1 MVKKNFNTSCPRIKK
16 STKKKRLSKKKL
28 ISRTGKIYFIT
39 PELSFYGVEKT
50 KIEEPLKSKLQQRVT
65 LGSSKKCL
73 KWRDLRATKNMDFL
87 FVQWSYS
94 IQNFIVFFVS
104 LVVCSNVCGNWF
116 CALTFIKFNVFC
128 TKLGN
133 VAFSTHVL

>member
-1 MVKKNFNTSCPRIKK
+1 MNKKIH
-16 STKKKRLSKKKL
+16 KKKRLSKKL

-39 PELSFYGVEKT
+39 PELSFYGVEET

-65 LGSSKKCL
+65 LGSSKKWL
-73 KWRDLRATKNMDFL
+73 KRRDLRATKNMDFL

-104 LVVCSNVCGNWF
+104 LVVSFNICGNWF